1 MLSARRRVLLPAV
14 AVLLA
19 LGFLAAG
26 SVLGG
31 SGDPPDRALPAA
43 GSPAERG
50 SIKALQ
56 ARLERLPGDY
66 TGWATLGL
74 LYVNQARLTAD
85 PSFYPK
91 AQAVLE
97 RSLEVKPE
105 ENSQA
110 LTGMAALHA
119 ARHEF
124 PEAEATARQA
134 IAMNSFDASAYGILA
149 DALNELGRY
158 DESAAA
164 LQKMADLKPS
174 FTVFVRASYA
184 RELRGDV
191 EGARQAMEQALDMTF
206 SASDAGFALFY
217 LGELSWNYGGDVE
230 AAAARYDQGLNR
242 DPTFLPLQAAVAKV
256 AAARGDTDQALRL
269 YQAVT
274 SRVPVPQYLLEH
286 GELLQSLGRED
297 EAQEQYAVVRTSNQL
312 LVANG
317 SIVDLESALF
327 EADHGTP
334 QAALAAAETAY
345 ADRRTVFTE
354 DALAWA
360 LHAAGRDAE
369 ALQHSEA
376 AFALGVRPAS
386 FLYHRGMINKSL
398 GRAEDAVRDLRA
410 ALETN
415 PHFSPLQAQNAR
427 AALAELGG

>member
-1 MLSARRRVLLPAV
+1 MLSARRRVLVPLL

-19 LGFLAAG
+19 LGFLVAG
-26 SVLGG
+26 TVLGG
-31 SGDPPDRALPAA
+31 PDGTPDRALPAS

-50 SIKALQ
+50 SIEALQ
-56 ARLERLPGDY
+56 ARLERVPGDY
-66 TGWATLGL
+66 TGWSTLGL
-74 LYVNQARLTAD
+74 LYVDRARLTGD
-85 PSFYPK
+85 PAFYPR
-91 AQAVLE
+91 AQAALE
-97 RSLEVKPE
+97 RSLEVRSGD
-105 ENSQA
+105 NAAA
-110 LTGMAALHA
+110 LTGMAALQA

-134 IAMNSFDASAYGILA
+134 IALNSFDASAYGILA

-164 LQKMADLKPS
+164 LQKMADLKPT
-174 FTVFVRASYA
+174 FTVFARASYA

-191 EGARQAMEQALDMTF
+191 AGARQAMEQALDM
-206 SASDAGFALFY
+206 SVSPQDAGFALYY
-217 LGELSWNYGGDVE
+217 LGELEWNYGGGVE
-230 AAAARYDQGLNR
+230 AASALYDRGLRR
-242 DPTFLPLQAAVAKV
+242 DPKFLPLQAAVAKV
-256 AAARGDTDQALRL
+256 AAARGDTEEALRL

-274 SRVPVPQYLLEH
+274 SRVPFPQYLLEH

-317 SIVDLESALF
+317 SIVDLETALF

-369 ALQHSEA
+369 ALPHAEA
-376 AFALGVRPAS
+376 ALALGIRPAS
-386 FLYHRGMINKSL
+386 FLFHQGMINKSL
-398 GRAEDAVRDLRA
+398 ERNAEAVRDLQA
-410 ALETN
+410 ALDTN
-415 PHFSPLQAQNAR
+415 PRFSPWQAQTAR
-427 AALAELGG
+427 AALTELGG

>member
-1 MLSARRRVLLPAV
+1 V
-14 AVLLA
+14 LA

-66 TGWATLGL
+66 TGWSALGL
-74 LYVNQARLTAD
+74 LYVEQARLTAD

-91 AQAVLE
+91 AQAALE
-97 RSLEVKPE
+97 RSLEVRPE
-105 ENSQA
+105 ENSDA
-110 LTGMAALHA
+110 LTGMAALQV

-124 PEAEATARQA
+124 PEAEGTARQA
-134 IAMNSFDASAYGILA
+134 IAINAFDASAYGILA

-158 DESAAA
+158 EDSATA
-164 LQKMADLKPS
+164 LQKMADLKPT
-174 FTVFVRASYA
+174 FTVFARASYA

-191 EGARQAMEQALDMTF
+191 DGARKAMEQALEMSF
-206 SASDAGFALFY
+206 AASDAGFALYY
-217 LGELSWNYGGDVE
+217 LGELAWNYGGDVE

-242 DPTFLPLQAAVAKV
+242 DSTSLPLQAAAAKV
-256 AAARGDTDQALRL
+256 AAARGDTEQALRL
-269 YQAVT
+269 YLGVT
-274 SRVPVPQYLLEH
+274 SRVPFPQYLLEH

-312 LVANG
+312 LVASG
-317 SIVDLESALF
+317 SIVDLEAALF

-334 QAALAAAETAY
+334 QAALAAAEAAY
-345 ADRRTVFTE
+345 AERRTVFTE

-360 LHAAGRDAE
+360 LHASGRDAE
-369 ALQHSEA
+369 ALPHSQA
-376 AFALGVRPAS
+376 ALALGIRPAS
-386 FLYHRGMINKSL
+386 FLYHQGMINKSL
-398 GRAEDAVRDLRA
+398 GRAEDAARDLRA

-415 PHFSPLQAQNAR
+415 PHFSPLQAQKAR